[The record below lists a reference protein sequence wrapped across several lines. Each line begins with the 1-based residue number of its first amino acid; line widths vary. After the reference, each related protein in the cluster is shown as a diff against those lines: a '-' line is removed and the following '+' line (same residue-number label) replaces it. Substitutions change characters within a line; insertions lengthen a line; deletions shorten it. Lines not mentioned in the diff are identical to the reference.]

1 VNTNQ
6 DALDNQN
13 AQITLGV
20 QGARLSGKML
30 PTWAKF
36 ISTVAAVVVIS
47 ISEAMIPSDPS
58 TWWVKKKGPTGAS
71 I

>member
-1 VNTNQ
+1 
-6 DALDNQN
+6 
-13 AQITLGV
+13 
-20 QGARLSGKML
+20 ML